1 MNQNSGNSTL
11 LESGSTSQASKAF
24 KASIASKAS
33 SPFMPQDNLQ
43 HSDPLP
49 SKKVLIITYYWPP
62 SAGAGVQRW
71 LKFAK
76 YLPSSGWEPLIITVD
91 PEYATYPAL
100 DHSLDRDLDSK
111 IRIWKTRATDYFRIY
126 RRDKSKVPAA
136 GFASSDEKSF
146 KGWLIRF
153 VRGNFFIPDPRR
165 GWNKYAFKQASEL
178 ILSEGVTHVITTS
191 PPHST
196 QLIGIKLKK
205 KFPSI
210 KWIADLRDPWT
221 DIYYYSLFN
230 HTPPAKALDSHYE
243 RKTLE
248 LADSLIT
255 VGDSLRDLFLSKY
268 KDAANKIHTITN
280 GFDETDFQAK
290 SNGFNTEFVVTYT
303 GTLSESYPM
312 KSFIEAAVNY
322 IAGGNRLKIRFIGT
336 VSPAWREKMET
347 SGLSDVLEFVPYVEH
362 IKAIRYM
369 LDSSA
374 NLLIIPD
381 HSSNRSIITGKL
393 FEYIASRRPI
403 ICIGPPDGDAAAII
417 NESESGRVHEYN
429 DVAGIEKTLE
439 ELGKG
444 NLRIN
449 EAGINKYSRRELTSK
464 LAGLLSRL

>member
-1 MNQNSGNSTL
+1 MNQNSGNSNH
-11 LESGSTSQASKAF
+11 LESGSTSQASKASN
-24 KASIASKAS
+24 ASIASKAS

-91 PEYATYPAL
+91 PEYATYPAI

-165 GWNKYAFKQASEL
+165 GWNKYAFKQAGEL

-221 DIYYYSLFN
+221 DIYYYDKFFPTFIARIIDRSYEESVLE
-230 HTPPAKALDSHYE
+230 KAD
-243 RKTLE
+243 RI
-248 LADSLIT
+248 IT
-255 VGDSLRDLFLSKY
+255 VGNSLRNVFSNKVPAA
-268 KDAANKIHTITN
+268 KDKISVLTN
-280 GFDETDFQAK
+280 GYDEDDFRNIQK
-290 SNGFNTEFVVTYT
+290 SQSSEFTITYT
-303 GTLSESYPM
+303 GTLSSDYPLNGIL
-312 KSFIEAAVNY
+312 STLQTLCSEGIE
-322 IAGGNRLKIRFIGT
+322 IRLRFIGSVAAEQTRLIYSKIDSKLVEFIKT
-336 VSPAWREKMET
+336 VDHHLAIKYMFD
-347 SGLSDVLEFVPYVEH
+347 SDVL
-362 IKAIRYM
+362 
-369 LDSSA
+369 
-374 NLLIIPD
+374 LLIIPD
-381 HSSNRSIITGKL
+381 HTSRNSIITGKL
-393 FEYIASRRPI
+393 FEYLATRNPI
-403 ICIGPPDGDAAAII
+403 LCLGPVDGDAADII
-417 NESESGRVHEYN
+417 KNTGSGVCINYDDEISIRRFITSVKSQN
-429 DVAGIEKTLE
+429 FKTSDIKPTE
-439 ELGKG
+439 
-444 NLRIN
+444 
-449 EAGINKYSRRELTSK
+449 YSRENLSRK
-464 LAGLLSRL
+464 LASLLY